1 MADITD
7 AKKDFE
13 EERRR
18 KAGAQ
23 VLENEAEARAKRIE
37 MRKDQK
43 SKADKSL
50 KEKKRKRVYKIAG
63 IWVALIVAGLFALT
77 WFSGDLVE
85 YFHDLVN

>member
-1 MADITD
+1 MADIKD

-18 KAGAQ
+18 QAGAQ
-23 VLENEAEARAKRIE
+23 VLESEAESRAKRIG

-43 SKADKSL
+43 ATADKAV
-50 KEKKRKRVYKIAG
+50 KEKKRKRVYKVAG
-63 IWVALIVAGLFALT
+63 IWVAFIVAGLFALT